1 MNTPS
6 PANSFADPLGATI
19 IEGGVNFALFSRNA
33 TGVSLCLYDADDASE
48 PSRVIAM
55 KNCGNFVWGEFVPDV
70 GAGQLYGYRVHGPW
84 NPRKGHRFNPNKLLI
99 DPYAKAITHKPDL
112 RHEALFGYVREKGD
126 DSVMDD
132 RASDA
137 FAPKCVVTDD
147 AFDWQG
153 VGKPR
158 ISMNDL
164 VIYEVHLKGMTAH
177 PSSGVDKPGAYLGFV
192 EKIPYLKDLGVN
204 AVELLP
210 TQECVDELHF
220 VETGLTNY
228 WGYSTIGYFAPDSRF
243 AATRGEQVREFKTL
257 VRECHRAG
265 IEVIMDVVY
274 NHTGEGGHLGP
285 NIAFRG
291 IDNAVYYKLRED
303 NRRYYT
309 DYTGCDNTLNLGDP
323 DVLRMATDSLRYWVT
338 QCGVDG
344 FRFDL
349 GVTLGRPKHSFDP
362 AAPFF
367 MALRQDPVLRGVKM
381 IVEPWDL
388 GEGGFRQGG
397 FPVGFAEWNGRFRDS
412 VRRFVR
418 GDEAQLAL
426 MGYHLTGSSD
436 LFKLG
441 GRGPES
447 SINHVTCHDGFPLND
462 VLSYKRKHNG
472 ANGEE
477 NRDGTNENFSFN
489 CGVEGPTADGKIIEG
504 RLRAAKNL
512 ACILLFSQGVPMIA
526 AGDEMLKTQS
536 GNNNAYCQDNE
547 ISWLDYGLLEK
558 NADFHSFMKKLIAL
572 RLGHP
577 VFRRRR
583 FLDGTAVDD
592 MKALDIAWFGA
603 GGELPDWHNPKGRF
617 LAFVLNGGD
626 IRNGENLFD
635 YDVLMVL
642 NMEQNDVD
650 FTLPEMPSGGHW
662 ARVIDT
668 SRVAPDDFLD
678 SELTGQMADEPSII
692 VKGQS
697 VVLLV
702 GHV

>member
-19 IEGGVNFALFSRNA
+19 IEGGVNFALFSRHA

-55 KNCGNFVWGEFVPDV
+55 KNRGNFVWCEFVPDA

-84 NPRKGHRFNPNKLLI
+84 NPREGHRFNPNKLLI

-112 RHEALFGYVREKGD
+112 RHEALFGYVREEGD

-177 PSSGVDKPGAYLGFV
+177 PLCGVGKPGTYLGFV

-204 AVELLP
+204 AVELMP
-210 TQECVDELHF
+210 VQECVDELHF
-220 VETGLTNY
+220 VETGLSNY

-243 AATRGEQVREFKTL
+243 AARYGEQVREFKTL

-291 IDNAVYYKLRED
+291 IDNAVYYRLREE

-323 DVLRMATDSLRYWVT
+323 DVLRMATDSLRYWAT
-338 QCGVDG
+338 ECGVDG

-388 GEGGFRQGG
+388 GESGFRQGG

-418 GDEAQLAL
+418 GDEGQLAL

-436 LFKLG
+436 LFKLS

-462 VLSYKRKHNG
+462 LLSYKRKHNG
-472 ANGEE
+472 ANGED

-489 CGVEGPTADGKIIEG
+489 CGVEGPTADDKIIEG

-526 AGDEMLKTQS
+526 AGDEFLKTQS

-547 ISWLDYGLLEK
+547 ISWLDYELLEK

-572 RLGHP
+572 RLDHP

-583 FLDGTAVDD
+583 FLDGTAADD
-592 MKALDIAWFGA
+592 MKAPDIAWFGA
-603 GGELPDWHNPKGRF
+603 DGDLPDWHNPKGRF

-626 IRNGENLFD
+626 LRNGENLFD
-635 YDVLMVL
+635 CDVLMVL

-650 FTLPEMPSGGHW
+650 FTLPALPSSGHW
-662 ARVIDT
+662 ARLIDT
-668 SRVAPDDFLD
+668 SCAAPDDFID
-678 SELTGQMADEPSII
+678 SESTGQIVGSPSII

-702 GHV
+702 GHA